1 LENRRRAEEEVKRE
15 IENRKKAER
24 EAEAER

>member
-24 EAEAER
+24 EAEEER